1 VVAAGKRAAAT
12 LELLRARGF
21 GDEQLCRVTAPS
33 GLDLGPV
40 DNAEIA
46 VAVLADLVA
55 RRASGQLNAGATPA
69 AHRYSVDPVCGMT
82 VLVDDAKY
90 HFHLEGV
97 DYYFCAAG
105 CLAAF
110 RAEQDLQPSPVT
122 PESV

>member
-21 GDEQLCRVTAPS
+21 GDEQLCRVTAPA

-55 RRASGQLNAGATPA
+55 RRTAGQLTA
-69 AHRYSVDPVCGMT
+69 APPPSADRYAIDPVCGMS
-82 VLVDDAKY
+82 VRVDDAKY
-90 HFHLEGV
+90 HGRFEGV

-110 RAEQDLQPSPVT
+110 RAGL
-122 PESV
+122 